1 MQCWTTLNPCA
12 QNARLMAPDDPG
24 DTQGNG
30 AQQPSQVPRHADPDA
45 AGRSDIGGDGP
56 GQGHV
61 KRDRTDN
68 SGTEGRPT
76 GQRGTGQRRTGSRG
90 TAGGGTGARGGMQRG
105 TGPGAPTPGTPQH
118 DEERRRHA
126 QRRLWFTVG
135 YIVVALLLLYLFQ
148 QLILGPMTSPS
159 TELDYGTFKK
169 DVAAEQIVTA
179 VIGTGQITGTMKN
192 PDPKVS

>member
-1 MQCWTTLNPCA
+1 
-12 QNARLMAPDDPG
+12 MAPDGPG

-61 KRDRTDN
+61 KRDRTDK

-90 TAGGGTGARGGMQRG
+90 TAGGLSLIHISE
-105 TGPGAPTPGTPQH
+105 PTRRTPIS
-118 DEERRRHA
+118 
-126 QRRLWFTVG
+126 
-135 YIVVALLLLYLFQ
+135 Y
-148 QLILGPMTSPS
+148 
-159 TELDYGTFKK
+159 
-169 DVAAEQIVTA
+169 A
-179 VIGTGQITGTMKN
+179 VFCL
-192 PDPKVS
+192 